1 METRKLHINVI
12 AEFLTNGHLMPL
24 AILLFDGRCYPVDQ
38 VIDVKRAANLKVGG
52 AGTKYT
58 CVIEGQR
65 RSLWR
70 EGDRWFV
77 EQGVEE

>member
-12 AEFLTNGHLMPL
+12 AEFLPNGHIVPL
-24 AILLFDGRCYPVDQ
+24 SIVLYDGRCYPVDQ
-38 VIDVKRAANLKVGG
+38 VLDVKSAANMKVGG
-52 AGTKYT
+52 AGIRYICT
-58 CVIEGQR
+58 IEGQQ

-77 EQGVEE
+77 EEAVG